1 MNAQPE
7 SEATA
12 LPPVDGR
19 ERPRIASSTITTVI
33 IFVLTAVLIVGSRAI
48 SSSFGSLSQLET
60 ILYLSTFLIIVGFG
74 QGLVILV
81 RGLDLSVASVITLGG
96 VLTTMWLNG
105 SDELAW
111 AILPGVLLICALV
124 GVLSGVGVTVL
135 RIPPFIMT
143 LATGIIVYS
152 LSLGFTAGTPR
163 GYAPPFLVSFM
174 HARWYGLPAP
184 ILFLL
189 VFVVIAVVLQSWS
202 AFGRRLYA
210 VGNNPAAAYV
220 AGLSTRGL
228 TISAYAVSGACA
240 GLAGVMLAG
249 YSDGA
254 TLRMGDDYL
263 LPSVAA
269 VVIGGSS
276 ILGGQ
281 GSFVGTVGGAILLTT
296 LGTILAALGIEEGWK
311 TIIEGGVIL
320 IALILLREQ
329 FYEALRVHFGKRS
342 ED

>member
-1 MNAQPE
+1 MTVRPE
-7 SEATA
+7 TDATA
-12 LPPVDGR
+12 LPPVDTR
-19 ERPRIASSTITTVI
+19 KRPRVASSTITTVI
-33 IFVLTAVLIVGSRAI
+33 IFVITGVLILGSRAI
-48 SSSFGSLSQLET
+48 SSSFGSWAQLET
-60 ILYLSTFLIIVGFG
+60 ILYLSAFLIIVAFG

-96 VLTTMWLNG
+96 VLTTIWLNG
-105 SDELAW
+105 SNEFAW
-111 AILPGVLLICALV
+111 ALLPAILAVCAVV
-124 GVLSGVGVTVL
+124 GGLSGVGVTFL

-152 LSLGFTAGTPR
+152 LCLGYTAGSPR
-163 GYAPPFLVSFM
+163 GYAPPFLVGFM
-174 HARWYGLPAP
+174 QARWLGVPAP
-184 ILFLL
+184 ILFL
-189 VFVVIAVVLQSWS
+189 VAFVVVAVIVQSWS
-202 AFGRRLYA
+202 TLGRRLYA

-220 AGLSTRGL
+220 AGLQTRAL
-228 TISAYAVSGACA
+228 IIAAYAVSGACA
-240 GLAGVMLAG
+240 GLTGIMLAG

-281 GSFVGTVGGAILLTT
+281 GSFIGTVGGAILLTT

-320 IALILLREQ
+320 FALVLLREQ
-329 FYEALRVHFGKRS
+329 FYEALRVQFDRRNGP
-342 ED
+342 

>member
-1 MNAQPE
+1 MTVQPD
-7 SEATA
+7 SDMAA
-12 LPPVDGR
+12 LPPVDDR
-19 ERPRIASSTITTVI
+19 ERPRVASSTITTII
-33 IFVLTAVLIVGSRAI
+33 IFVLTAALIIASRAI
-48 SSSFGSLSQLET
+48 SPAFGSWSQVET
-60 ILYLSTFLIIVGFG
+60 ILYLSTFLVVVSFG

-81 RGLDLSVASVITLGG
+81 RGLDLSIASVITLGG
-96 VLTTMWLNG
+96 VLTTGWLNG
-105 SDELAW
+105 SNEYAW
-111 AILPGVLLICALV
+111 ALLPAVLVICALV
-124 GVLSGVGVTVL
+124 GTLSGIGVTVL

-152 LSLGFTAGTPR
+152 IALGFTAGTPR
-163 GYAPPFLVSFM
+163 GYSPPFLVDFM
-174 HARWYGLPAP
+174 HARWLGVPVP

-189 VFVVIAVVLQSWS
+189 VFVVAAVLVQSWS
-202 AFGRRLYA
+202 VLGRRLYA

-220 AGLSTRGL
+220 AGLRTRSL
-228 TISAYAVSGACA
+228 TIAAYAVSGACA
-240 GLAGVMLAG
+240 GLTGMMLAG

-276 ILGGQ
+276 ILGGH
-281 GSFVGTVGGAILLTT
+281 GSFIGTVGGAILLTT

-320 IALILLREQ
+320 TALILLREQ
-329 FYEALRVHFGKRS
+329 FYEALRVQFGRRGS
-342 ED
+342 T